1 MKKPYKEFSLDKVIK
16 EIDIKEELP
25 SNTKILL
32 ETMGLLRSSKSNI
45 RDIKE
50 RILLDE
56 SLTFFILKTANSA
69 YYGAVQEISTLSH
82 AITFLGYSNLRT
94 ILMTY
99 FTKNLLN
106 KIKDPKLQLNQ
117 WRHSIFV
124 AFASRIFSN
133 DYDICDP
140 EEGYIA
146 GLLHDIGKA
155 LLIKE
160 FQERYMSVIEKTN
173 ALKNPSVENE
183 KEIFG
188 YTHLEV
194 GYLLAKAW
202 KMSKTITY
210 GILYHHNPKIVK
222 SETKLPAIISL
233 YDKLASEKGY
243 SLYAPRKENIEEE
256 LEILSIGES
265 EAERKMY
272 EIQEEIDEFI
282 KLYG

>member
-1 MKKPYKEFSLDKVIK
+1 MKKPYKKFSLDKVVK

-32 ETMGLLRSSKSNI
+32 ETMGLLRSSNSNI
-45 RDIKE
+45 KDIKE

-69 YYGAVQEISTLSH
+69 YYGAVQEISTLTH

-106 KIKDPKLQLNQ
+106 KIKDSKLQLNQ

-124 AFASRIFSN
+124 AFASRLFSN
-133 DYDICDP
+133 DYNICDP

-160 FQERYMSVIEKTN
+160 FQEKYLKVIEKTN
-173 ALKNPSVENE
+173 ALKNTSIENE
-183 KEIFG
+183 RDIFG

-210 GILYHHNPKIVK
+210 GILYHHNPKVVK
-222 SETKLPAIISL
+222 DETKLPAIISL

-243 SLYAPRKENIEEE
+243 SLYTPRKENIEEE
-256 LEILSIGES
+256 LEILSIGGS

-272 EIQEEIDEFI
+272 EVQEEIDEFI